1 MTLPGLTR
9 EQMVEV
15 DRIMVEDYDIPIEL
29 MMENAGSALAR
40 VAIFHLD
47 DPRKT
52 VGIVVGSGNN
62 GGGGLVAA
70 RRLHGWGFNVR
81 VYVPKHVGTFR
92 QIPMD
97 QWKRAQS
104 IGIDAIEDLPSEVD
118 NREVRVLID
127 AYLGYGYQTRDDSI
141 SNSVSEFLAGHPRV
155 ISLDVPSGLD
165 VSTGKMISKIRPHS
179 TLTIAFPKIGLL
191 KGYPET
197 TGNLLVCDIGVPI
210 EIFRDQ
216 LNIDWSSP
224 FSEKALYTLY
234 KAFGENQVV
243 PLNVGLSQ
251 SSYYWSVSR

>member
-1 MTLPGLTR
+1 
-9 EQMVEV
+9 MVEV

-104 IGIDAIEDLPSEVD
+104 IGVDSLEELPSEVD
-118 NREVRVLID
+118 SREIRVLID
-127 AYLGYGYQTRDDSI
+127 AYLGYGYQSRNDSL
-141 SNSVSEFLAGHPRV
+141 SESVYAFLAGHPRV
-155 ISLDVPSGLD
+155 ITLDAPSGLD
-165 VSTGKMISKIRPHS
+165 VSTGKMVSNIRPHS

-210 EIFRDQ
+210 EIFRDK
-216 LNIDWSSP
+216 LDIEWTSP
-224 FSEKALYTLY
+224 FSRESLDTLY

-243 PLNVGLSQ
+243 AISAGISK
-251 SSYYWSVSR
+251 SSHYWSVNV